1 MKSNY
6 FCGVN
11 NFMFGI
17 YKLIMDRLERRSTIL
32 MIRCLIQGKSAANW
46 KKKKKEWMKAMNL
59 QTYPSKIFHHFKW

>member
-17 YKLIMDRLERRSTIL
+17 YKFIMDRLERRSTIL
-32 MIRCLIQGKSAANW
+32 MIRCLDSRKEWSKL
-46 KKKKKEWMKAMNL
+46 KKKKRVDEGNEL
-59 QTYPSKIFHHFKW
+59 TNVSK

>member
-17 YKLIMDRLERRSTIL
+17 YKFIMDRLERRSTIL

-46 KKKKKEWMKAMNL
+46 KKKKK
-59 QTYPSKIFHHFKW
+59 SG